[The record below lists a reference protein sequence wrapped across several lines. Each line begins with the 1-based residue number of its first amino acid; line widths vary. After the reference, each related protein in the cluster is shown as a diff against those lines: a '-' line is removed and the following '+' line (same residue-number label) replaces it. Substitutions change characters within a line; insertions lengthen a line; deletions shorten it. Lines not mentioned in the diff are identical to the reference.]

1 MSLASAN
8 HRLRTRSPN
17 RIDLDS
23 SALLSIPPKPVSDS
37 AAADRALRNALT
49 SLAATEP
56 DYWSFRGRAARDAGH
71 GLFQY
76 PAMMVPQMLG
86 ALLDAILK
94 ANPGANAVLDPFIG
108 SGTVLTEAMLRGL
121 DFHGQDINPLAVL
134 VSRTKCGTLNTA
146 ALRPAIE
153 QVSSSAAR
161 DLNTQCE
168 ADFRNLG
175 KWFRDAVA
183 ADLSRLRR
191 AIRKQNDLHVRRFL
205 WVALAETVRLSSN
218 SRLSTVKLHIRDA
231 EDRTS
236 RTINVMTTF
245 TRVAEANLKE
255 LETFAGGLQAKRLL
269 ADGSYGGSVS
279 ASLGDTAKSVGK
291 NGHLYD
297 VLLTSP
303 PYGDNATT
311 VTYGQHAY
319 LPLQWIDPTD
329 VDPAMDADYLR
340 TTHEIDRR
348 SLGGSRRIDN
358 EVVEELAARSR
369 TLRATIAS
377 LPEKP
382 KDRRARVV
390 SFVRDLDSTLNPI
403 LSALKPG
410 ALMVW
415 IIGNRHVARR
425 RIPTDSILAELLTKR
440 GAVEVHR
447 LERRIASKRMAAKNA
462 TTGTMTEE
470 TILVMRKAQLHAV

>member
-1 MSLASAN
+1 MSLASAK
-8 HRLRTRSPN
+8 HRLRTRSP
-17 RIDLDS
+17 S
-23 SALLSIPPKPVSDS
+23 SILLESNVLLPIPPTPFPDVAS
-37 AAADRALRNALT
+37 ADTTLRNALT
-49 SLAATEP
+49 SLAAAEP

-86 ALLDAILK
+86 ALLEAILK
-94 ANPGANAVLDPFIG
+94 ANPRAKSVLDPFMG

-218 SRLSTVKLHIRDA
+218 SRLSTVKLHIRSLK
-231 EDRTS
+231 DRRS
-236 RTINVMTTF
+236 RRIDVMATF
-245 TRVAEANLKE
+245 SRVAAANLKE

-269 ADGSYGGSVS
+269 VDGSYGGSVAVS
-279 ASLGDTAKSVGK
+279 FGDTAKLVGK
-291 NGHLYD
+291 SDHLHD

-319 LPLQWIDPTD
+319 LPLQWIDHAD
-329 VDPAMDADYLR
+329 IDPAMDADYLR

-348 SLGGSRRIDN
+348 SLGGSRRIDK
-358 EVVEELAARSR
+358 EAVKELVARSR
-369 TLRATIAS
+369 TLRATLAS

-382 KDRRARVV
+382 KDRRARVI
-390 SFVRDLDSTLNPI
+390 SFVRDLDSTLDPI

-415 IIGNRHVARR
+415 IIGNRHVARQ
-425 RIPTDSILAELLTKR
+425 RIPTDSILAELLTNR

-447 LERRIASKRMAAKNA
+447 LERRIASKRMAPKNA
-462 TTGTMTEE
+462 TTGTMTKE
-470 TILVMRKAQLHAV
+470 TILVMRRRPKNA